1 VAAFP
6 TTRDGLER
14 SLVTRSS
21 LARSLRTAGLAD
33 GDVVCAHVGLS
44 RLGYVAGAGQAVIE
58 AMGDA
63 VGPRGTIMMPAFTG
77 DLSDPAQWRV
87 PPVPPDWVEPI
98 RAEMPVYDP
107 MRTPTRQMGVVAEL
121 FRTWPGVRRGPHP
134 HSSFAATGPRA
145 ADLVDRHPLDYR
157 FGPASPLGKLA
168 ALDGK
173 VLMLGAGPQRASIV
187 YLAQFLSGIGAETTK
202 TYPVLVGGERRW
214 VECRD
219 IAVDNRLVGSGVTY
233 LLRRGVARAVPA
245 GDGDAV
251 VFAVRQALAALLDW
265 GWGDAG
271 IDAAVV
277 RPRGA
282 LPAAWSDWLN

>member
-1 VAAFP
+1 M
-6 TTRDGLER
+6 TRDSLKR

-21 LARSLRTAGLAD
+21 LARALRDAGLAE

-58 AMGDA
+58 AMSDA
-63 VGPRGTIMMPAFTG
+63 VGPGGTIMMPAFTG
-77 DLSDPAQWRV
+77 ELSDPAQWRV
-87 PPVPPDWVEPI
+87 PPVPPDWVGPI
-98 RAEMPVYDP
+98 RADMPTYDP

-134 HSSFAATGPRA
+134 HSSFAAAGPRA

-173 VLMLGAGPQRASIV
+173 VLILGAGPERASIV

-202 TYPVLVGGERRW
+202 TYPMLADGERRW

-219 IAVDNRLVGSGVTY
+219 ILVDNRLVDSGVIY
-233 LLRRGVARAVPA
+233 LLKVGVARAYPA
-245 GDGDAV
+245 GDCEAL
-251 VFAVRQALAALLDW
+251 VFGVRQAIAALLDW
-265 GWGDAG
+265 EWRDAG

-282 LPAAWSDWLN
+282 LPAAWSEWLN